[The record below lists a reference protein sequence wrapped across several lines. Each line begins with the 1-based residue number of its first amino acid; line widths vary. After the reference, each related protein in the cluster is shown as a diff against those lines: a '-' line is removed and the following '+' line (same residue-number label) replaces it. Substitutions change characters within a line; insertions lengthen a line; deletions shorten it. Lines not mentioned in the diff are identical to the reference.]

1 MSAFI
6 GREVQLQRLQALL
19 SRVTAADEATK
30 PGRAV
35 LIRGRRRVGKSRLVE
50 EFVQRAGVPYLFYTA
65 SGRST
70 AEELRLFAEEV
81 AGSNLPGAAVFRDVQ
96 VASWDA
102 ALRLLASAVPE
113 TGSVVVLDELA
124 YLTNSDP
131 GFEGTLQKMF
141 DRELSRRHVLLL
153 GIGSDLAM
161 METLNAYG
169 RPFYQRA
176 TEMVV
181 PPLSPAEV
189 GAMLHLGAADAF
201 DAFLVTGGLP
211 LICDE
216 WTQGLSLWEY
226 LSRALD
232 EPTSALLVSAERALA
247 AEFPAEAQARAV
259 LSAIGSGERTFT
271 NIGRAAGDLRQ
282 GSLDRSLKL
291 LLAKRVVEQD
301 LPLSVKPAAKDK
313 RYRVADPYLRFWL
326 AFLGPH
332 MAEVERGR
340 GDRVLAR
347 IQTFWTSWRGR
358 AVEPVLREALGR
370 VLVEGPLGAGVVGG
384 YWTRTNDP
392 EIDIV
397 VADRQ
402 PVAKR
407 ILGVGSIKWLERS
420 PFGRRDLAQLIVHR
434 SQLPG
439 ATDKTPL
446 IVVAR
451 SGCEVDGVTAFGPDE
466 LLNAWRAQSR

>member
-6 GREVQLQRLQALL
+6 GREAQLQRLDALL
-19 SRVTAADEATK
+19 SRVTADEETK

-50 EFVQRAGVPYLFYTA
+50 EFVERAGIPYVFYTA

-70 AEELRLFAEEV
+70 AEELHLFADEV
-81 AGSNLPGAAVFRDVQ
+81 AGSNLPGAEVFRDVQ

-102 ALRLLASAVPE
+102 ALRLLASAVPDS
-113 TGSVVVLDELA
+113 GSVIVIDELP
-124 YLTNSDP
+124 YLTKSDP
-131 GFEGTLQKMF
+131 GFEGTLQKLF
-141 DRELSRRHVLLL
+141 DRELSRRRVLLV

-161 METLNAYG
+161 METLNEYG
-169 RPFYQRA
+169 RPFHQRA

-189 GAMLHLGAADAF
+189 GAMLQLGAADAF

-226 LSRALD
+226 LDAALA

-247 AEFPAEAQARAV
+247 AEFPAEAQARTV

-271 NIGRAAGDLRQ
+271 NIGRVAGDLRP

-291 LLAKRVVEQD
+291 LLDKRVVEQD
-301 LPLSVKPAAKDK
+301 QPLSVKPAGKDK

-347 IQTFWTSWRGR
+347 IKTSWTAWRGR
-358 AVEPVLREALGR
+358 AVEPLLREALDR

-397 VADRQ
+397 IADRQ
-402 PVAKR
+402 PVATA
-407 ILGVGSIKWLERS
+407 ILGVGSIKWGDRT
-420 PFGRRDLAQLIVHR
+420 PFGRRDLAQLVAHR

-439 ATDKTPL
+439 ATDSTPL
-446 IVVAR
+446 FVVAR
-451 SGCEVDGVTAFGPDE
+451 SGCDVDGVTAFGPDE
-466 LLNAWRAQSR
+466 LLNAWPSRPL